1 MSARIACL
9 LVPSF
14 PLAARLRAE
23 PELSRLPAAVLQGSG
38 AAAKVVG
45 ATTLA
50 RRAGVASGLSAPQ
63 ARALLPA
70 LTLRPRDEP
79 AEAAAQQALLEAA
92 EAFSPVVEEAGPG
105 VAYLDLTGCGD
116 EKAALRSLVRRCGAL
131 GLSARAG
138 CAGSRVAAR
147 LAARLSAGEPTVVV
161 EGQDRRFLAPL
172 PLGHLRPDE
181 RTAKTLERWGLRSIG
196 ALAQLPEAQLA
207 ARLGKP
213 GWLLRRLA
221 LGEDPKPLIPRRKP
235 AVFREGVSLE
245 WTLSELEPFAAAAEP
260 LVQRLCAR
268 LEAAS
273 LSCRAL
279 SLSLSLEP
287 SGADERLIRLA
298 APTRDARTLL
308 GLLRLELATRPPA
321 APLSGFALTA
331 EPDRARET
339 QLSLF
344 GPAAPSPDL
353 LSTTIARL
361 CALLGPDR
369 LGSPKTVSGHRP
381 ERFAVAPYEPPAA
394 DGGFPFG
401 ERPDASP
408 LDGADAKLERGRPFC
423 AVRALRPAVPLEVL
437 VGGTPPRPT
446 QLSSLEAEGFPV
458 SGRVVVASGPWR
470 LEEGWWQDCPLRR
483 DYWDVEL
490 SDGALYRVYLD
501 HAAKAWFADGL
512 YD

>member
-45 ATTLA
+45 ATTIA

-70 LTLRPRDEP
+70 LTLRPRDEH

-105 VAYLDLTGCGD
+105 VAYLDLSGCGD
-116 EKAALRSLVRRCGAL
+116 EKAALRSLTRRCGAL

-161 EGQDRRFLAPL
+161 EGQDRQFLAPL

-181 RTAKTLERWGLRSIG
+181 RTGKTLERWGLRSIG
-196 ALAQLPEAQLA
+196 ALAQVPEAQLV

-235 AVFREGVSLE
+235 AVFREGLSLE
-245 WTLSELEPFAAAAEP
+245 WALTELEPFAAAAEP

-268 LEAAS
+268 LEASS

-287 SGADERLIRLA
+287 SGADERAIRLA

-321 APLSGFALTA
+321 APLSGFSLTA
-331 EPDRARET
+331 EPDRARQT

-369 LGSPKTVSGHRP
+369 LGSPKTVEGHRP
-381 ERFAVAPYEPPAA
+381 ERFALAPYEPP
-394 DGGFPFG
+394 PV
-401 ERPDASP
+401 PDFSP
-408 LDGADAKLERGRPFC
+408 LDGVEARLERSRPFC

-437 VGGTPPRPT
+437 TGGTPLRPT
-446 QLSSLEAEGFPV
+446 QLRSLEAEGFPV

-490 SDGALYRVYLD
+490 SDGALYRIYLD
-501 HAAKAWFADGL
+501 YAAKAWFADGL